1 MIMIISLYLNCWA
14 PMLFDAISIYI
25 MKYRAEHAC
34 IYELWLIHG
43 CIDRP
48 VAEKLDR
55 WMDRSIFVLYASW
68 YYIDITYSHRLIL
81 HIICYT
87 LKQHIACLIQ
97 DFVNRYKM
105 PTKSRSTIA
114 GVGRCFF
121 IQKKVSPWAIK
132 RGNGKSP
139 IYRYNFV

>member
-1 MIMIISLYLNCWA
+1 
-14 PMLFDAISIYI
+14 MLFDAISIYI

-121 IQKKVSPWAIK
+121 IQKKFPLGQSNVATENPLFIGIILFNIVHS
-132 RGNGKSP
+132 G
-139 IYRYNFV
+139 YD